1 MHSID
6 CYCEGEGGVNN
17 DRKNEVLTMMMM
29 MMSISEFHER
39 TTKKKMHNV
48 RILSE
53 VMTTP

>member
-29 MMSISEFHER
+29 MSISL
-39 TTKKKMHNV
+39 TP
-48 RILSE
+48 ILLLLAFNRAI
-53 VMTTP
+53 

>member
-17 DRKNEVLTMMMM
+17 DRKNEVLTMMM